1 MNESDIIAE
10 LDVPQ
15 SAILKWES
23 TMPWPDLEVSV
34 EMGVQLE
41 TMQCYLAL
49 LWLRRRL
56 NHIHTELYAPGVQ
69 EGTSPLCWQCNGSL
83 L

>member
-1 MNESDIIAE
+1 
-10 LDVPQ
+10 VPQ

-23 TMPWPDLEVSV
+23 TMPWPDLGVSV
-34 EMGVQLE
+34 EMGLHSE

-56 NHIHTELYAPGVQ
+56 NHVHIELYAPGVQ
-69 EGTSPLCWQCNGSL
+69 ESESL
-83 L
+83 